1 MSRRG
6 VRTLL
11 SGSVAIAACVSLL
24 AATASA
30 VRAPATTG
38 GDLLPDLDQQT
49 PSGLMISLAS
59 GRGPKRYVLGFQSA
73 VRNIGDGSFIVSG
86 SRPNRRAPEME
97 ARQLIERTDGTRR
110 TLQVAARLRYAV
122 SPDHQH
128 WHLLHFDRYELRHAG
143 HGGTLVRDQKTGFC
157 L

>member
-11 SGSVAIAACVSLL
+11 SSVAIAACVSLL
-24 AATASA
+24 AASASA

-59 GRGPKRYVLGFQSA
+59 GRGPKRYVLGFESA
-73 VRNIGDGSFIVSG
+73 VRNIGDGPFTIAG
-86 SRPNRRAPEME
+86 SRPSRRAPEMA
-97 ARQLIERTDGTRR
+97 ARQLIERTDGTHR
-110 TLQVAARLRYAV
+110 TLQVAARLRYAL
-122 SPDHQH
+122 SPDH
-128 WHLLHFDRYELRHAG
+128 
-143 HGGTLVRDQKTGFC
+143 
-157 L
+157 

>member
-11 SGSVAIAACVSLL
+11 SASVAIAAYVSLL
-24 AATASA
+24 AASALA

-59 GRGPKRYVLGFQSA
+59 RRGPERYVLGFESA
-73 VRNIGDGSFIVSG
+73 VRNIGDGPLIIAG
-86 SRPNRRAPEME
+86 SRASRRTPEMA
-97 ARQLIERTDGTRR
+97 ARQLIDRTNGTQR
-110 TLQVAARLRYAV
+110 TLQVAARVRYAL

-143 HGGTLVRDQKTGFC
+143 HGGTLVRDQ
-157 L
+157 